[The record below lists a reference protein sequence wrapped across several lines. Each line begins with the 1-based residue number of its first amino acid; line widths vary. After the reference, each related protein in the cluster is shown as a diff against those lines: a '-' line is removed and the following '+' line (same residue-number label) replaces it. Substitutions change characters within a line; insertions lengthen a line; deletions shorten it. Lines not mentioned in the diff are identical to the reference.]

1 MRAPLRL
8 LDRVAA
14 WLRGVTLQR
23 RVFYLTTVA
32 VALAV
37 AATGTAAYLTL
48 RVSLYRALDDELIS
62 VTSTLTV
69 PVAQDITNLG
79 GLTERA
85 LRAGDVSVAAVRA
98 DGAVFYVPDE
108 RDHLQLSADELAVA
122 RMQGGASARSGRSD
136 TGEQYRI
143 VALPIT
149 QLGNYALVLGRP
161 LAPTQATLRSLLL
174 ALALFGGGGV
184 LLAALAGAS
193 IARSG
198 LRPVRE
204 LAAAVEHVT
213 ETDDL
218 QPVRVTATGDLAML
232 ADAFNEM
239 LSSVR
244 SSRDRQRQLIAD
256 AGHELRTP
264 LTSLRTNI
272 ELLSADATTGMLTQA
287 DRVEILADVNAQLRE
302 FTALIGDLVHLA
314 REDAVAAAPEPI
326 DFRTVINSALER
338 VRRRR
343 SGIDFDVELNPFW
356 VVGESDTLERAV
368 TNLLD
373 NAVKWSPP
381 GGTVRV
387 QLEGGRLRVADEG
400 PGIAEADLPHVFDR
414 FFRAETSRGTPGT
427 GLGLSIVAQ
436 AVARH
441 GGWVRAGRSA
451 QGGAEFTIQLPCATT
466 AEGLAALTGPA
477 TVAVPP
483 GAGSGGAG
491 SGGGGAGAGRPADP
505 SAPAG

>member
-1 MRAPLRL
+1 MLGRLRS
-8 LDRVAA
+8 
-14 WLRGVTLQR
+14 WLRGVPLQR

-32 VALAV
+32 MALAV
-37 AATGTAAYLTL
+37 AATGLAAYLTL
-48 RVSLYRALDDELIS
+48 RYSLFRTLDDELIG
-62 VTSTLTV
+62 VASTLAV

-98 DGAVFYVPDE
+98 DGTVYFVPDE
-108 RDHLQLSADELAVA
+108 RDHLVLGAEELAVA
-122 RMQGGASARSGRSD
+122 RTQAGASARSGQSVE
-136 TGEQYRI
+136 GEQYRI
-143 VALPIT
+143 VAVPIT

-161 LAPTQATLRSLLL
+161 LGPTQAILRSLYL
-174 ALALFGGGGV
+174 ALAIFGSAGV
-184 LLAALAGAS
+184 VLAALAGAS
-193 IARSG
+193 IARSS

-204 LAAAVEHVT
+204 LSAAVEHVT

-218 QPVRVTATGDLAML
+218 QPIAIAASGDPALLAES
-232 ADAFNEM
+232 FNRM

-244 SSRDRQRQLIAD
+244 SSRERQRQLIAD

-264 LTSLRTNI
+264 LTSLRTNL
-272 ELLSADATTGMLTQA
+272 ELLSADATTGMLTQS

-302 FTALIGDLVHLA
+302 FTALIGDLVQLA

-326 DFRTVINSALER
+326 DFRHVIEAALER
-338 VRRRR
+338 VRRRGP
-343 SGIDFDVELNPFW
+343 GITFDLELNPFW
-356 VVGESDTLERAV
+356 VIGEADTLERAV

-387 QLEGGRLRVADEG
+387 QLEGGRLRVADQG
-400 PGIAEADLPHVFDR
+400 PGIADADLPHVFDR
-414 FFRAETSRGTPGT
+414 FFRAETARNTPGT

-451 QGGAEFTIQLPCATT
+451 QGGAEFTIQLPGATT
-466 AEGLAALTGPA
+466 AEGLAALSA
-477 TVAVPP
+477 QSP
-483 GAGSGGAG
+483 GGLDGGAG
-491 SGGGGAGAGRPADP
+491 RVDAGRIANT
-505 SAPAG
+505 

>member
-1 MRAPLRL
+1 M
-8 LDRVAA
+8 LDRLRS
-14 WLRGVTLQR
+14 WLRGVPLQR

-37 AATGTAAYLTL
+37 AATGVAAFVTL
-48 RVSLYRALDDELIS
+48 RYSLYRALDDELIS
-62 VTSTLTV
+62 VASTLAV
-69 PVAQDITNLG
+69 PVAQDITSLG

-98 DGAVFYVPDE
+98 DGEVFFVPDE
-108 RDHLQLSADELAVA
+108 RDHLELGAEELAVA
-122 RMQGGASARSGRSD
+122 RKQTGASARSGRSEE
-136 TGEQYRI
+136 GEQYRI
-143 VALPIT
+143 VAVPIT

-161 LAPTQATLRSLLL
+161 LEPTQSTLRSLYL
-174 ALALFGGGGV
+174 ALIIFGSAGV
-184 LLAALAGAS
+184 VLAALAGAS
-193 IARSG
+193 IARSS

-204 LAAAVEHVT
+204 LSAAVEHVT

-218 QPVRVTATGDLAML
+218 QPISISASGDLALL
-232 ADAFNEM
+232 AESFNRM

-244 SSRDRQRQLIAD
+244 SSRERQRQLIAD

-264 LTSLRTNI
+264 LTSLRTNL
-272 ELLSADATTGMLTQA
+272 ELLSADATTGMLQQS

-302 FTALIGDLVHLA
+302 FTALIGDLVQLA

-326 DFRTVINSALER
+326 DFRHVIEAALDR
-338 VRRRR
+338 VRRRGP
-343 SGIDFDVELNPFW
+343 GITFDLELNPFW
-356 VVGESDTLERAV
+356 VVGEADTLERAV

-387 QLEGGRLRVADEG
+387 QLEGGRLRVADQG
-400 PGIAEADLPHVFDR
+400 PGIADADLPHVFDR
-414 FFRAETSRGTPGT
+414 FFRAETARNTPGT

-451 QGGAEFTIQLPCATT
+451 QGGAEFTIQLPGATT
-466 AEGLAALTGPA
+466 AEGLAALSAQHLSGSTAPA
-477 TVAVPP
+477 DGVAVRVPE
-483 GAGSGGAG
+483 
-491 SGGGGAGAGRPADP
+491 GRIPNI
-505 SAPAG
+505 